1 MKTLYL
7 VRHAKSSW
15 DDPSLNDQQRP
26 LNKRGHKAALLM
38 GERLKQRS
46 VTVEQIVSS
55 PALRALTTARYLAD
69 AIAYEQKDI
78 IIERE
83 LYFSGVDE
91 MLALL
96 HDCDPDIESL
106 MLVGHNPDM
115 TSFSNFLCGYHSS
128 NMPTC
133 AISTI
138 QFDKQWKK
146 IGREDGTLLNYDYP
160 KKEYA
165 GS

>member
-15 DDPSLNDQQRP
+15 KDQSLNDQQRP
-26 LNKRGHKAALLM
+26 LNKRGHASALDM
-38 GERLKQRS
+38 GERLKQHG
-46 VTVEQIVSS
+46 VEVDLIISS

-69 AIAYEQKDI
+69 AIDYDHQKI
-78 IIERE
+78 QIEANM
-83 LYFSGVDE
+83 YFSGIDS
-91 MLALL
+91 MLALVQG
-96 HDCDPDIESL
+96 CSPEINNL

-115 TSFSNFLCGYHSS
+115 TSFSNFLSGYHTS

-138 QFDKQWKK
+138 EFDGEWEKTYK
-146 IGREDGTLLNYDYP
+146 GNGTLVDYDYP
-160 KKEYA
+160 KKA
-165 GS
+165 

>member
-15 DDPSLNDQQRP
+15 DDPSLTDQQRP
-26 LNKRGHKAALLM
+26 LNKRGHKSAQLM
-38 GERLKQRS
+38 GQRLSQHQIE
-46 VTVEQIVSS
+46 VELIISS

-69 AIAYEQKDI
+69 AIDYDQDTI
-78 IIERE
+78 QIDSDM
-83 LYFSGVDE
+83 YFSGIE
-91 MLALL
+91 GMLTLVQN
-96 HDCDPDIESL
+96 CDPAINAL

-115 TSFSNFLCGYHSS
+115 TAFSNFLCGYHTS

-138 QFDKQWKK
+138 EFDTEWEK
-146 IGREDGTLLNYDYP
+146 ISRSKGTLVDYDYP
-160 KKEYA
+160 KNK
-165 GS
+165 